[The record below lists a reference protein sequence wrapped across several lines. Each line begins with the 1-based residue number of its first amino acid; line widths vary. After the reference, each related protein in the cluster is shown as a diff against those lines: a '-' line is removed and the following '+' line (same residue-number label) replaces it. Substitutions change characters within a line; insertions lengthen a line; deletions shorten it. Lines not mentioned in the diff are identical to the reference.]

1 MNLWVT
7 IAWVVGLLLVAAF
20 VGYKFGK
27 RFGVPDSNSSM
38 IPTSIL
44 GLLALILGFTFSMSV
59 NRFENRQKLVL
70 AEANAIG
77 TTYLRADFLR
87 DPHSKNIKKYLK
99 EYVDV
104 RLRILQKFPDEAEKN
119 AVAQETERIQG
130 LIWGETVA
138 ASRLET
144 NVLTGSFVTSLNET
158 IDLSASWD
166 FILRNTVPGLIYF
179 MIICVAIT
187 GTFFLGYMNGANGG
201 GSHVGILALAVLF
214 ALVIALIEDL
224 DRPRRGVV
232 HVNQSSLLQ
241 LKQQISK

>member
-1 MNLWVT
+1 MWVT
-7 IAWVVGLLLVAAF
+7 IVWVVVLLLVAAF
-20 VGYKFGK
+20 VGYKCGK
-27 RFGVPDSNSSM
+27 RFGVPDSNSSL

-59 NRFENRQKLVL
+59 TRYENRQRLVL

-87 DPHSKNIKKYLK
+87 SPHSKNIKSYLK

-104 RLRILQKFPDEAEKN
+104 RLKILQRYPDENEKTF
-119 AVAQETERIQG
+119 VMQETERLQN

-144 NVLTGSFVTSLNET
+144 NALTGAFVSSLNEA

-166 FILRNTVPGLIYF
+166 FVLRNTVPGLIYF

-232 HVNQSSLLQ
+232 HVSQSSLLQ